1 MSMALWWC
9 GIIMRRSRA
18 PVARSSAPSP
28 SPDASCP
35 SPASSAGSPS
45 GCRVATLRR
54 VPSRH
59 GPSRRGSQRAE
70 VHPEPARR
78 KRRCHDEARARSR
91 GARLIAWLPSGG
103 SAPRTPARAHALGH
117 AADPLAVVGA
127 SRANVGA
134 GGAGMPMGVRSRQHD
149 VGRRP
154 AHLGAGRHQAKVLGF
169 GVVSAGLE
177 AVMHG
182 GREACSV
189 AGEAGVDAGLHV
201 LRMRGHGF
209 AFETEIMDAGRR
221 TRLRAHRQRSSDAP
235 APSRRRQRH
244 RDGSPLP
251 GLVRHRRAD
260 RHRPAVEGLVHRQE
274 GTAGRQCATQ
284 QLAVVPLCPGGELF
298 SKGCRV
304 RTTAMRRAFDRVGMC
319 GP

>member
-1 MSMALWWC
+1 MDPGPGWPRAAL
-9 GIIMRRSRA
+9 
-18 PVARSSAPSP
+18 P
-28 SPDASCP
+28 
-35 SPASSAGSPS
+35 
-45 GCRVATLRR
+45 
-54 VPSRH
+54 
-59 GPSRRGSQRAE
+59 RRGREREA
-70 VHPEPARR
+70 
-78 KRRCHDEARARSR
+78 EAR
-91 GARLIAWLPSGG
+91 G
-103 SAPRTPARAHALGH
+103 SLHGSHPPAVLRALSARAHAFGH
-117 AADPLAVVGA
+117 AADPFAVVGA
-127 SRANVGA
+127 GRADVGA
-134 GGAGMPMGVRSRQHD
+134 GRAGMSMGVRSRQHD
-149 VGRRP
+149 MGRRP
-154 AHLGAGRHQAKVLGF
+154 AHLGAGRHQAKVRGF

-209 AFETEIMDAGRR
+209 AFETEIWDAGRR

-260 RHRPAVEGLVHRQE
+260 RHRPAVEGVVHRQE
-274 GTAGRQCATQ
+274 GNRRQTVRDAAAGGRT
-284 QLAVVPLCPGGELF
+284 VVSRRRTLR

-319 GP
+319 GPDRRRAVGEGEDQHHQCRQNLPPAN